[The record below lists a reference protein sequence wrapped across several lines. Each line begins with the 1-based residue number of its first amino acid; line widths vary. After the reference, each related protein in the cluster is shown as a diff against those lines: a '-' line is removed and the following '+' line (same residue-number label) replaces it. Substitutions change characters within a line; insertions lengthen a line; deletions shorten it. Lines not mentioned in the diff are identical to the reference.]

1 MKTYQ
6 LKILKVK
13 YDFIFGI
20 LGIGFCRFSFKNTSM
35 TFLFDWILRL
45 GLVAITKWQ
54 TKSFEELKKIADLA
68 WDKKWK
74 RAGYTSD
81 PKLGKENS

>member
-20 LGIGFCRFSFKNTSM
+20 LGIGFRRFSFKNTSM
-35 TFLFDWILRL
+35 TFLFDWTLRL
-45 GLVAITKWQ
+45 GLVAIIKWQ
-54 TKSFEELKKIADLA
+54 TKSFEELKKIADIE

-74 RAGYTSD
+74 QAGYTTD
-81 PKLGKENS
+81 PKL